1 MYILQIAV
9 ADEHGDIRIDERK
22 TVKKHIVVLVAVVLL
37 ASAAACLR
45 EGGNPVL
52 PTAVSSAALTVDSG
66 FTSGAIDPSWGL
78 YMTGEF
84 SAFTMRWTEID
95 DAVYYEIRGSESPV
109 TTENWYD
116 AIPMA
121 TVQAPAD
128 TADVFVRVEVQEE
141 PCIACGLCEQV
152 CPMNAITVENG
163 VAVIDYDLCT
173 ACGQCMDVCPTE
185 AITGTRYGK
194 NYFFGIRAFFGEDN
208 PAADIAVTD
217 GAWRLIYYNNHY
229 TYNPTLSCGL
239 CTAGDESACYILTDY
254 ADSTDVFCGYG
265 CPVDAVWQD
274 TEPVG
279 AVPNMIYIDYDECI
293 NCGQCFME
301 CWNYHGRVN
310 PDPSSYTGMRSLKR
324 RVVSANWVSD
334 QPARP

>member
-1 MYILQIAV
+1 
-9 ADEHGDIRIDERK
+9 
-22 TVKKHIVVLVAVVLL
+22 VKKHIIVLVAVVLL
-37 ASAAACLR
+37 ASAAACLK

-66 FTSGAIDPSWGL
+66 FTSGTVDPQWAR
-78 YMTGEF
+78 YMYGEF

-95 DAVYYEIRGSESPV
+95 DAVYYEIRGSESPI

-121 TVQAPAD
+121 IVQAPAD
-128 TADVFVRVEVQEE
+128 SADVFVRIEVQKE
-141 PCIACGLCEQV
+141 PCIGCGLCEQA
-152 CPMNAITVENG
+152 CPMNAISVENG
-163 VAVIDYDLCT
+163 IAVIDYDMCT

-217 GAWRLIYYNNHY
+217 GAWRLIYYNTHY
-229 TYNPTLSCGL
+229 KFTPDIPFNCGL
-239 CTAGDESACYILTDY
+239 CTAGDASACYILTDY
-254 ADSTDVFCGYG
+254 ADSTSVFCGYG

-274 TEPVG
+274 TTPVG
-279 AVPNMIYIDYDECI
+279 IVPNMIYIDYDKCI

-310 PDPSSYTGMRSLKR
+310 PDPSSYTGMRSMKR
-324 RVVSANWVSD
+324 RVVPANWVSD